1 MVMRP
6 SARAQIG
13 MIEHACLWR
22 GKKGAQVKCIDLL
35 EECRTVDIVIRD
47 SVTGRICAR
56 IFGA

>member
-13 MIEHACLWR
+13 MIEHAYLRR
-22 GKKGAQVKCIDLL
+22 GKQGAQVKCIDLV

-47 SVTGRICAR
+47 SVTRRICAR
-56 IFGA
+56 ISGT